1 MTDGDYIKLMQR
13 GFDKPLQVEV
23 IYRRDEDY
31 ERFVDLIR
39 RLEKQLDDTKIEL
52 ARSQIYFSDNLEMMD
67 ALRECRKRL
76 EQYDVPYDDIYYF
89 QK

>member
-1 MTDGDYIKLMQR
+1 MRR

-31 ERFVDLIR
+31 ERFLDLIHK
-39 RLEKQLDDTKIEL
+39 LEKQLDATQIEL

-67 ALRECRKRL
+67 ALRECRRRF
-76 EQYDVPYDDIYYF
+76 EQYDVPYNDIYYF
-89 QK
+89 QKMRRRKK